1 MSTEASQPDDANPSF
16 EAARRALS
24 LRFTEGQLQRMREL
38 AEKARQGEL
47 TLDEH
52 DELECYER
60 ISSLFGALQS
70 KARLALGE
78 DDSSWPG

>member
-1 MSTEASQPDDANPSF
+1 
-16 EAARRALS
+16 
-24 LRFTEGQLQRMREL
+24 MREL

-60 ISSLFGALQS
+60 TGSLLGVLQS
-70 KARLALGE
+70 KARSILEKDDLG
-78 DDSSWPG
+78 

>member
-1 MSTEASQPDDANPSF
+1 MSTPASESDDANLRRD
-16 EAARRALS
+16 AARRALS
-24 LRFTEGQLQRMREL
+24 LSFTEHQLQRMREL

-60 ISSLFGALQS
+60 TGSLLGVLQS
-70 KARLALGE
+70 KARSILEKADLG
-78 DDSSWPG
+78 